1 MLEYVFD
8 YGLFLAKLGT
18 VVVAIV
24 VVGGFILSEMR
35 RGAEQRG
42 LTVEHLNRRFEELG
56 DTVSRAVLGKAQI
69 KQTAKQRKAE
79 RKELDKKGSQ
89 RQRVFVIDFKGDIR
103 ATATTSLREEVSAV
117 LAVASEGDRVLV
129 RLENAGGTVHEHGLA
144 ASQLLRI
151 RQKELPLIIAVDKVA
166 ASGGYLMACVAS
178 HIIAAPFAII
188 GSIGV
193 IAQLPNFN
201 RWLEDKG
208 VDFEQVTAGRFKR
221 TLTLFGKNTE
231 EGREKLREEIED
243 VHDLFKTQIATYRP
257 QLDVEQVATGEY
269 WYGTRALELGL
280 IDEIRTSDDFLA
292 EAVAEAD
299 LYKVSYKAP
308 AALAGA
314 PSRGRREPVEAL
326 IQNHQV
332 DLAPAVWRV
341 RFPGGA
347 ANERRSRLLLTI
359 IPICHSFASCLSV
372 FVADTG
378 SRTSAAPPARGC
390 GPLRTYTGNWAR
402 NPVAAVAW
410 NSPNR

>member
-1 MLEYVFD
+1 MLEYAFD

-24 VVGGFILSEMR
+24 VVGGFIISEMR

-56 DTVSRAVLGKAQI
+56 DTVSRAVLGKAQF

-89 RQRVFVIDFKGDIR
+89 RRRVFVIDFKGDIR
-103 ATATTSLREEVSAV
+103 ATATTSLREEVSAI

-151 RQKELPLIIAVDKVA
+151 RQQELPLIIAVDKVA

-243 VHDLFKTQIATYRP
+243 VHDLFKTQIATHRP

-269 WYGTRALELGL
+269 WYGSRALELGL

-292 EAVAEAD
+292 EAVAESD
-299 LYKVSYKAP
+299 LYKVSYKRRMP
-308 AALAGA
+308 LPERILAGA
-314 PSRGRREPVEAL
+314 ESLLRR
-326 IQNHQV
+326 
-332 DLAPAVWRV
+332 
-341 RFPGGA
+341 
-347 ANERRSRLLLTI
+347 
-359 IPICHSFASCLSV
+359 
-372 FVADTG
+372 
-378 SRTSAAPPARGC
+378 
-390 GPLRTYTGNWAR
+390 
-402 NPVAAVAW
+402 
-410 NSPNR
+410 

>member
-8 YGLFLAKLGT
+8 YGLFLAKVGT
-18 VVVAIV
+18 VVLAVI
-24 VVGGFILSEMR
+24 VVGGFIFSEMR

-42 LTVEHLNRRFEELG
+42 LTIEHLNRRFEELG
-56 DTVSRAVLGKAQI
+56 DTLSRAVLGKAQF

-89 RQRVFVIDFKGDIR
+89 RSRVFVIDFKGDIR
-103 ATATTSLREEVSAV
+103 ATATASLRDEVSAI
-117 LAVASEGDRVLV
+117 LEVASKDDRVLV

-151 RQKELPLIIAVDKVA
+151 RQKELPLIVAVDKVA

-178 HIIAAPFAII
+178 QIIAAPFAIV

-201 RWLEDKG
+201 RLLEEKG

-221 TLTLFGKNTE
+221 TLTIFGKNTD

-243 VHDLFKTQIATYRP
+243 VHDLFKTQISAHRP

-269 WYGTRALELGL
+269 WYGSRALDLGL

-292 EAVAEAD
+292 EAVAESD
-299 LYKVSYKAP
+299 IYRVSFKRRLP
-308 AALAGA
+308 LPERILQGA
-314 PSRGRREPVEAL
+314 ESLLRR
-326 IQNHQV
+326 
-332 DLAPAVWRV
+332 
-341 RFPGGA
+341 
-347 ANERRSRLLLTI
+347 
-359 IPICHSFASCLSV
+359 
-372 FVADTG
+372 
-378 SRTSAAPPARGC
+378 
-390 GPLRTYTGNWAR
+390 
-402 NPVAAVAW
+402 
-410 NSPNR
+410 

>member
-18 VVVAIV
+18 AAVAIIVVA
-24 VVGGFILSEMR
+24 GFIFSEMR

-56 DTVSRAVLGKAQI
+56 DTVSRAILGKAQF

-103 ATATTSLREEVSAV
+103 ATATASLREEVSAI
-117 LAVASEGDRVLV
+117 LAVASKDDRVLV

-151 RQKELPLIIAVDKVA
+151 RQKDLPLIIAVDKVA

-178 HIIAAPFAII
+178 HVIAAPFAII

-201 RWLEDKG
+201 RLLEEKG

-221 TLTLFGKNTE
+221 TLTMFGKNTD
-231 EGREKLREEIED
+231 EGREKLRQEIED
-243 VHDLFKTQIATYRP
+243 VHALFKTQITTHRP

-280 IDEIRTSDDFLA
+280 IDEIQTSDDFLA
-292 EAVAEAD
+292 EAAAETD
-299 LYKVSYKAP
+299 LYKVSYKRRLP
-308 AALAGA
+308 LPERILSGA
-314 PSRGRREPVEAL
+314 ESLLRR
-326 IQNHQV
+326 
-332 DLAPAVWRV
+332 
-341 RFPGGA
+341 
-347 ANERRSRLLLTI
+347 
-359 IPICHSFASCLSV
+359 
-372 FVADTG
+372 
-378 SRTSAAPPARGC
+378 
-390 GPLRTYTGNWAR
+390 
-402 NPVAAVAW
+402 
-410 NSPNR
+410 

>member
-1 MLEYVFD
+1 MLAYVLD

-18 VVVAIV
+18 VVVAILV
-24 VVGGFILSEMR
+24 IGGFIVAEMR

-42 LTVEHLNRRFEELG
+42 LTIEHLNRRFEELG
-56 DTVSRAVLGKAQI
+56 DTLSRAVLGKAQF
-69 KQTAKQRKAE
+69 KQTAKQRKSE

-89 RQRVFVIDFKGDIR
+89 RPRIFVIDFKGDIR
-103 ATATTSLREEVSAV
+103 ATATASLREEVSAI
-117 LAVASEGDRVLV
+117 LAVASKDDRVLV
-129 RLENAGGTVHEHGLA
+129 RLENAGGAVHEHGLA

-151 RQKELPLIIAVDKVA
+151 RQKDLPLIIAVDKVA

-243 VHDLFKTQIATYRP
+243 VHDLFKTQITTHRP

-269 WYGTRALELGL
+269 WYGSRALELGL

-299 LYKVSYKAP
+299 LYRVSFKRRLP
-308 AALAGA
+308 LTERILTGA
-314 PSRGRREPVEAL
+314 ESLLRR
-326 IQNHQV
+326 
-332 DLAPAVWRV
+332 
-341 RFPGGA
+341 
-347 ANERRSRLLLTI
+347 
-359 IPICHSFASCLSV
+359 
-372 FVADTG
+372 
-378 SRTSAAPPARGC
+378 
-390 GPLRTYTGNWAR
+390 
-402 NPVAAVAW
+402 
-410 NSPNR
+410 

>member
-1 MLEYVFD
+1 MLEYAFD

-18 VVVAIV
+18 VVLAII
-24 VVGGFILSEMR
+24 VVGGFIISEMR

-56 DTVSRAVLGKAQI
+56 DTVSRAVLGKAQF
-69 KQTAKQRKAE
+69 KQTAKQRKAD

-103 ATATTSLREEVSAV
+103 ATATTSLREEVSAI

-243 VHDLFKTQIATYRP
+243 VHDLFKTQIATHRP

-299 LYKVSYKAP
+299 LYKVSYKRRLP
-308 AALAGA
+308 LPERILTGA
-314 PSRGRREPVEAL
+314 ESLLRR
-326 IQNHQV
+326 
-332 DLAPAVWRV
+332 
-341 RFPGGA
+341 
-347 ANERRSRLLLTI
+347 
-359 IPICHSFASCLSV
+359 
-372 FVADTG
+372 
-378 SRTSAAPPARGC
+378 
-390 GPLRTYTGNWAR
+390 
-402 NPVAAVAW
+402 
-410 NSPNR
+410 

>member
-1 MLEYVFD
+1 MLEYAFD

-24 VVGGFILSEMR
+24 VVGGFIISEMR

-56 DTVSRAVLGKAQI
+56 DTVSRAVLGKAQF

-89 RQRVFVIDFKGDIR
+89 RRRVFVIDFKGDIR
-103 ATATTSLREEVSAV
+103 ATATTSLREEVSAI

-151 RQKELPLIIAVDKVA
+151 RQQELPLIIAVDKVA

-193 IAQLPNFN
+193 IAQMPNFN

-243 VHDLFKTQIATYRP
+243 VHDLFKTQIATHRP

-269 WYGTRALELGL
+269 WYGSRALELGL

-292 EAVAEAD
+292 EAVAESD
-299 LYKVSYKAP
+299 LYKVSYKRRLP
-308 AALAGA
+308 LPERILAGA
-314 PSRGRREPVEAL
+314 ESLLRR
-326 IQNHQV
+326 
-332 DLAPAVWRV
+332 
-341 RFPGGA
+341 
-347 ANERRSRLLLTI
+347 
-359 IPICHSFASCLSV
+359 
-372 FVADTG
+372 
-378 SRTSAAPPARGC
+378 
-390 GPLRTYTGNWAR
+390 
-402 NPVAAVAW
+402 
-410 NSPNR
+410 

>member
-18 VVVAIV
+18 AAVAIIVVA
-24 VVGGFILSEMR
+24 GFIFSEMR

-56 DTVSRAVLGKAQI
+56 DTVSRAILGKAQF

-89 RQRVFVIDFKGDIR
+89 RKRVFVIDFKGDIR
-103 ATATTSLREEVSAV
+103 ATATASLREEVSAI
-117 LAVASEGDRVLV
+117 LAVASKDDRVLV

-151 RQKELPLIIAVDKVA
+151 RQKDLPLIIAVDKVA

-178 HIIAAPFAII
+178 HVIAAPFAII

-201 RWLEDKG
+201 RLLEEKG

-221 TLTLFGKNTE
+221 TLTMFGKNTD

-243 VHDLFKTQIATYRP
+243 VHALFKTQITTHRP

-280 IDEIRTSDDFLA
+280 IDEIQTSDDFLA
-292 EAVAEAD
+292 EAAAETD
-299 LYKVSYKAP
+299 LYKVSYKRRLP
-308 AALAGA
+308 LPERILSGA
-314 PSRGRREPVEAL
+314 ESLLRR
-326 IQNHQV
+326 
-332 DLAPAVWRV
+332 
-341 RFPGGA
+341 
-347 ANERRSRLLLTI
+347 
-359 IPICHSFASCLSV
+359 
-372 FVADTG
+372 
-378 SRTSAAPPARGC
+378 
-390 GPLRTYTGNWAR
+390 
-402 NPVAAVAW
+402 
-410 NSPNR
+410 

>member
-1 MLEYVFD
+1 MLEYAFD

-24 VVGGFILSEMR
+24 VVGGFIISEMR

-56 DTVSRAVLGKAQI
+56 DTVSRAVLGKAQF

-89 RQRVFVIDFKGDIR
+89 RRRVFVIDFKGDIR
-103 ATATTSLREEVSAV
+103 ATATTSLREEVSAI

-243 VHDLFKTQIATYRP
+243 VHDLFKTQIATHRP

-269 WYGTRALELGL
+269 WYGSRALELGL

-292 EAVAEAD
+292 EAVAESD
-299 LYKVSYKAP
+299 LYKVSYKRRMP
-308 AALAGA
+308 LPERILAGA
-314 PSRGRREPVEAL
+314 ESLLRR
-326 IQNHQV
+326 
-332 DLAPAVWRV
+332 
-341 RFPGGA
+341 
-347 ANERRSRLLLTI
+347 
-359 IPICHSFASCLSV
+359 
-372 FVADTG
+372 
-378 SRTSAAPPARGC
+378 
-390 GPLRTYTGNWAR
+390 
-402 NPVAAVAW
+402 
-410 NSPNR
+410 

>member
-1 MLEYVFD
+1 MTIMLEYVFD

-18 VVVAIV
+18 VVLAIV
-24 VVGGFILSEMR
+24 VVGGFIISEMR

-56 DTVSRAVLGKAQI
+56 DTVSRAVLGKAQL

-103 ATATTSLREEVSAV
+103 ATATTSLREEVSAI

-178 HIIAAPFAII
+178 HIIAAPFAVI

-201 RWLEDKG
+201 RWLEEKG

-221 TLTLFGKNTE
+221 TLTVFGKNTE

-243 VHDLFKTQIATYRP
+243 VHDLFKTQIATHRP

-299 LYKVSYKAP
+299 LYKVSYKRRLP
-308 AALAGA
+308 LPERILTGA
-314 PSRGRREPVEAL
+314 ESLLRR
-326 IQNHQV
+326 
-332 DLAPAVWRV
+332 
-341 RFPGGA
+341 
-347 ANERRSRLLLTI
+347 
-359 IPICHSFASCLSV
+359 
-372 FVADTG
+372 
-378 SRTSAAPPARGC
+378 
-390 GPLRTYTGNWAR
+390 
-402 NPVAAVAW
+402 
-410 NSPNR
+410 

>member
-18 VVVAIV
+18 IAVAVIV
-24 VVGGFILSEMR
+24 LGGFIIAELR

-42 LTVEHLNRRFEELG
+42 LSVEHLNRRFEELG
-56 DTVSRAVLGKAQI
+56 DTVSRAVYGKSHF

-89 RQRVFVIDFKGDIR
+89 RRRIFVIDFKGDIR
-103 ATATTSLREEVSAV
+103 ATATASLREEVSAI
-117 LAVASEGDRVLV
+117 LAVASSDDRVLV
-129 RLENAGGTVHEHGLA
+129 RLENAGGAVHEHGLA

-201 RWLEDKG
+201 RLLQDKG

-221 TLTLFGKNTE
+221 TLTMFGKNTE
-231 EGREKLREEIED
+231 EGRAKLREEIED
-243 VHDLFKTQIATYRP
+243 VHALFKTQIGAHRP
-257 QLDVEQVATGEY
+257 KLDIERVATGEY

-292 EAVAEAD
+292 EAVAESD
-299 LYKVSYKAP
+299 LYRVAYK
-308 AALAGA
+308 
-314 PSRGRREPVEAL
+314 RRLPL
-326 IQNHQV
+326 
-332 DLAPAVWRV
+332 P
-341 RFPGGA
+341 
-347 ANERRSRLLLTI
+347 ERILSGMEGLL
-359 IPICHSFASCLSV
+359 
-372 FVADTG
+372 
-378 SRTSAAPPARGC
+378 RR
-390 GPLRTYTGNWAR
+390 
-402 NPVAAVAW
+402 
-410 NSPNR
+410 

>member
-1 MLEYVFD
+1 MLEYALD

-18 VVVAIV
+18 VAVAIIF
-24 VVGGFILSEMR
+24 VGGFIVAEMR

-56 DTVSRAVLGKAQI
+56 DTVSRAVLGKAQF
-69 KQTAKQRKAE
+69 KQTAKQRKSE

-89 RQRVFVIDFKGDIR
+89 RRRIFVIDFKGDIR
-103 ATATTSLREEVSAV
+103 ATATASLREEVSAI
-117 LAVASEGDRVLV
+117 LAVASKDDRVLV
-129 RLENAGGTVHEHGLA
+129 RLENAGGAVHEHGLA

-151 RQKELPLIIAVDKVA
+151 RQKDLPLIIAVDKVA

-178 HIIAAPFAII
+178 QIIAAPFAII

-201 RWLEDKG
+201 RWLEEKG

-221 TLTLFGKNTE
+221 TLTLFGKNTD

-243 VHDLFKTQIATYRP
+243 VHDLFKTQITTHRP

-269 WYGTRALELGL
+269 WYGSRALELGL

-299 LYKVSYKAP
+299 LYRVSFKRRLP
-308 AALAGA
+308 LSERILSGA
-314 PSRGRREPVEAL
+314 ESLLRR
-326 IQNHQV
+326 
-332 DLAPAVWRV
+332 
-341 RFPGGA
+341 
-347 ANERRSRLLLTI
+347 
-359 IPICHSFASCLSV
+359 
-372 FVADTG
+372 
-378 SRTSAAPPARGC
+378 
-390 GPLRTYTGNWAR
+390 
-402 NPVAAVAW
+402 
-410 NSPNR
+410 

>member
-1 MLEYVFD
+1 MLEYVLD

-18 VVVAIV
+18 VALAII
-24 VVGGFILSEMR
+24 VVGGFIISEMR

-56 DTVSRAVLGKAQI
+56 DTVSRAVLGKAQL

-103 ATATTSLREEVSAV
+103 ATATTSLREEVSAI

-201 RWLEDKG
+201 RWLQDKG

-243 VHDLFKTQIATYRP
+243 VHDLFKTQIATHRP

-269 WYGTRALELGL
+269 WYGARALELGL

-299 LYKVSYKAP
+299 LYKVSYKRRLP
-308 AALAGA
+308 LPERILTGA
-314 PSRGRREPVEAL
+314 ESLLRR
-326 IQNHQV
+326 
-332 DLAPAVWRV
+332 
-341 RFPGGA
+341 
-347 ANERRSRLLLTI
+347 
-359 IPICHSFASCLSV
+359 
-372 FVADTG
+372 
-378 SRTSAAPPARGC
+378 
-390 GPLRTYTGNWAR
+390 
-402 NPVAAVAW
+402 
-410 NSPNR
+410 

>member
-18 VVVAIV
+18 VVVAVV

-56 DTVSRAVLGKAQI
+56 DTVSRAVLGKAQF
-69 KQTAKQRKAE
+69 KHTAKQRKAD

-103 ATATTSLREEVSAV
+103 ATATTSLREEVSAI

-243 VHDLFKTQIATYRP
+243 VHDLFKTQIATHRP

-292 EAVAEAD
+292 EAGAEAE
-299 LYKVSYKAP
+299 LYKVSYKRRLP
-308 AALAGA
+308 LPERILTGA
-314 PSRGRREPVEAL
+314 ESLLRR
-326 IQNHQV
+326 
-332 DLAPAVWRV
+332 
-341 RFPGGA
+341 
-347 ANERRSRLLLTI
+347 
-359 IPICHSFASCLSV
+359 
-372 FVADTG
+372 
-378 SRTSAAPPARGC
+378 
-390 GPLRTYTGNWAR
+390 
-402 NPVAAVAW
+402 
-410 NSPNR
+410 

>member
-1 MLEYVFD
+1 MLEYAFD

-24 VVGGFILSEMR
+24 VVGGFIISEMR

-56 DTVSRAVLGKAQI
+56 DTVSRAVLGKAQF

-79 RKELDKKGSQ
+79 RKELDKKGSR

-103 ATATTSLREEVSAV
+103 ATATTSLREEVSAI

-243 VHDLFKTQIATYRP
+243 VHDLFKTQIATHRP

-269 WYGTRALELGL
+269 WYGSRALELGL

-292 EAVAEAD
+292 EAVAESD
-299 LYKVSYKAP
+299 LYKVSYKRRMP
-308 AALAGA
+308 LPERILAGA
-314 PSRGRREPVEAL
+314 ESLLRR
-326 IQNHQV
+326 
-332 DLAPAVWRV
+332 
-341 RFPGGA
+341 
-347 ANERRSRLLLTI
+347 
-359 IPICHSFASCLSV
+359 
-372 FVADTG
+372 
-378 SRTSAAPPARGC
+378 
-390 GPLRTYTGNWAR
+390 
-402 NPVAAVAW
+402 
-410 NSPNR
+410 

>member
-24 VVGGFILSEMR
+24 VVGGFIVSEMR

-56 DTVSRAVLGKAQI
+56 DTVSRAVLGKSQF

-79 RKELDKKGSQ
+79 RKELDKKGSR

-103 ATATTSLREEVSAV
+103 ATATTSLREEVSAI

-231 EGREKLREEIED
+231 EGREKLREEIEE
-243 VHDLFKTQIATYRP
+243 VHDLFKTQIATHRP

-299 LYKVSYKAP
+299 LYKVSYKRRLP
-308 AALAGA
+308 LPERILAGA
-314 PSRGRREPVEAL
+314 ESLLRR
-326 IQNHQV
+326 
-332 DLAPAVWRV
+332 
-341 RFPGGA
+341 
-347 ANERRSRLLLTI
+347 
-359 IPICHSFASCLSV
+359 
-372 FVADTG
+372 
-378 SRTSAAPPARGC
+378 
-390 GPLRTYTGNWAR
+390 
-402 NPVAAVAW
+402 
-410 NSPNR
+410 

>member
-1 MLEYVFD
+1 MLEYIFD

-18 VVVAIV
+18 VAVAIIVVA
-24 VVGGFILSEMR
+24 GFIFSEMR

-56 DTVSRAVLGKAQI
+56 DTVSRAILGKAQF

-103 ATATTSLREEVSAV
+103 ATATASLREEVSAI
-117 LAVASEGDRVLV
+117 LAVASKDDRVLV

-151 RQKELPLIIAVDKVA
+151 RQKDLPLIIAVDKIA

-178 HIIAAPFAII
+178 HVIAAPFAII

-201 RWLEDKG
+201 RLLEEKG

-221 TLTLFGKNTE
+221 TLTMFGKNTD
-231 EGREKLREEIED
+231 EGREKLRQEIED
-243 VHDLFKTQIATYRP
+243 VHALFKTQITTHRP

-280 IDEIRTSDDFLA
+280 IDEIQTSDDFLA
-292 EAVAEAD
+292 EAAAETD
-299 LYKVSYKAP
+299 LYKVSYKRRLP
-308 AALAGA
+308 LPERILSGA
-314 PSRGRREPVEAL
+314 ESLLRR
-326 IQNHQV
+326 
-332 DLAPAVWRV
+332 
-341 RFPGGA
+341 
-347 ANERRSRLLLTI
+347 
-359 IPICHSFASCLSV
+359 
-372 FVADTG
+372 
-378 SRTSAAPPARGC
+378 
-390 GPLRTYTGNWAR
+390 
-402 NPVAAVAW
+402 
-410 NSPNR
+410 